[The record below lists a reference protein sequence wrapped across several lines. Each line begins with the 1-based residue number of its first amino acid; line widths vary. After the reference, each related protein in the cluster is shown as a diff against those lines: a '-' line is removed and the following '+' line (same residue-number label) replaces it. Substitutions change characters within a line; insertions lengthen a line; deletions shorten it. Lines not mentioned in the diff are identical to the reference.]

1 MEKKVIS
8 FLGGL
13 NKDDN
18 GLNFPEGDY
27 KSANNIIIETDE
39 DGNGVAIKKMNSTHL
54 KLSNT
59 ATHLLSSEYVQSC
72 VDLDNSIYVLL
83 KGMNTSGDSVAT
95 IVKLRPQKTRAGITN
110 FTSTNIITSYDY
122 QGCRIKPDMCIVGD
136 RLIWNFMGDGIP
148 MMIQT
153 SLRDESPTLQELTLI
168 KAPPIYQLKTTEIS
182 GDSVSVFT
190 DNQYQ
195 FAARYV
201 YNDSEVSVLGPI
213 SPLSSGVEFVKEIQV
228 DLNESEVHPLRAKSV
243 EYYVRDG
250 NNGVWFLIDNLR
262 LNSPTVIT
270 FSGIKSV
277 ALPTLVSSKQ
287 FDSVPFATKNV
298 ESVNNLIFLG
308 NNLETLPLGGGETT
322 IDTADISMDT
332 FSASI
337 TSVAISD
344 RGFYTSAPTISISGG
359 EGSGGSL
366 TAVVSVGGSGY
377 TSAPTV
383 TIASS
388 AYSQFSSSAT
398 ATATATVSGGVVTS
412 INITNAGL
420 YPSPVPTLTISG
432 GGGSGAFAKCVTT
445 KNGNTYRVSSI
456 VIAGPVNSITINNAG
471 SGYTSPPTISF
482 TQDALGGRASASA
495 TIADADYVGGNY
507 AYYKSITPLSTGY
520 KSDGYDK
527 GFDTDI
533 EDETKPFA
541 NGSTYEVGYVLFDEY
556 MRTRGVEGIKKFTTT
571 EFGFN
576 KKSISIY
583 KQSNFPSWAKYFQ
596 LAITKNLTKDFIYE
610 GYADTCYFIAEPS
623 IDNSLSPITAIRAEG
638 FKTDQDGNQ
647 SFDYTSDTNSVRV
660 YNDDRG
666 LGNTD
671 KTRVTALRGGGGSV
685 TAMGNEST
693 STGNNRRRRSGGR
706 RAGGGVIG
714 GQDRSSTYT
723 KGVTVTVNTQRADEI
738 TKSAVMN
745 PVPFLPKTGLK
756 ASDIRDKIKYFA
768 VDIAGMFATDRFYTF
783 QEGDQIIGNF
793 INTGDNNIS
802 TSFQTLKIL
811 SQDGS
816 LIYCDPSPII
826 NATEL
831 NEVERNLYF
840 EIYSPADSNQ
850 TSVFYGNRDVYPIG
864 DLDGNPSDSK
874 TFNLEGDC
882 YYSSIT
888 LPSGGGEKMLEEAN
902 TYKSTF
908 VPVSFL
914 DLYGNPTATDNSV
927 VLTISS
933 ATEIN
938 NVAKSILASRYTTN
952 DFGAKKDV
960 APELWELDLGNTGD
974 IIINAEGLYT
984 FDYSADFSLYHNN
997 GGTPVFLS
1005 DNIQV
1010 GLLVNGETV
1019 RYADFQQF
1027 TTATTGPTTFSSL
1040 CSVYLYA
1047 GDKVSI
1053 SHQKSDEHL
1062 SSYSTYYI
1070 DGINY
1075 SITIS
1080 KDAIATTPF
1089 AKKYRRGE
1097 TTVVIDDVTYTP
1109 PDKPFIIKAL
1119 SRSGK
1124 IQTQWNKDYGK
1135 PYIKYE
1141 APAKS
1146 EFIKNRVRYS
1156 GSYIDGGAS
1165 SSLSSFL
1172 FDDYTDLPA
1181 EVASINALVRTSD
1194 QQSQGTVVL
1203 AMGDRNTFSLYINRG
1218 MLSTA
1223 NGENL
1228 TTQSNQ
1234 IISQIYPLK
1243 GGFGCKDKMSI
1254 IRKEGK
1260 VFYYDRIEKVY
1271 VRYAREGLEP
1281 IADKMQNYFKH
1292 KSSVKAA
1299 YYDPF
1304 YDMIFV
1310 NFNNLKTAAYSDK
1323 LKRWISEYDMA
1334 FTGSFYLDNNAYLF
1348 SKNDSSRTELYE
1360 TRTGTNYGNFLG
1372 AETVAKIKLTSNSI
1386 LPVNVGHI
1394 QIKTKNWLD
1403 FTSI

>member
-27 KSANNIIIETDE
+27 KSANNIIIESDE
-39 DGNGVAIKKMNSTHL
+39 EGNGVAIKKMNST
-54 KLSNT
+54 KQLSSNI
-59 ATHLLSSEYVQSC
+59 ATHFQSSEYVQSC

-83 KGMNTSGDSVAT
+83 KGKTETDITLGVSTMSERAT
-95 IVKLRPQKTRAGITN
+95 IVKLTQTN
-110 FTSTNIITSYDY
+110 NQYVSGAFTVKVILRYYDY
-122 QGCRIKPDMCIVGD
+122 QGCIIEPDMCIVGD

-153 SLRDESPTLQELTLI
+153 SLYNETPTPQELTLI
-168 KAPPIYQLKTTEIS
+168 KAPPIYQLKVTEIS
-182 GDSVSVFT
+182 GDSLNIFT

-213 SPLSSGVEFVKEIQV
+213 SPLSSGVEFVEKIQL
-228 DLNESEVHPLRAKSV
+228 DLNESEVHPIKAKSV

-250 NNGVWFLIDNLR
+250 NNGVWFLIDNAK

-270 FSGIKSV
+270 FSGIKSL

-308 NNLETLPLGGGETT
+308 NNLETLPLGGGETSINT
-322 IDTADISMDT
+322 VDVDMAT
-332 FSASI
+332 FDASI
-337 TSVAISD
+337 TSVAIID
-344 RGFYTSAPTISISGG
+344 GGFYTSAPSVSINGG
-359 EGSGGSL
+359 GGNGASL
-366 TAVVSVGGSGY
+366 LAVVSVGGSGY

-383 TIASS
+383 TISDGYFASIAS
-388 AYSQFSSSAT
+388 ANT
-398 ATATATVSGGVVTS
+398 ATATAVVSNGVVSS
-412 INITNAGL
+412 ITVTNAGL
-420 YPSPVPTLTISG
+420 YVGNPPLPSITISG
-432 GGGSGAFAKCVTT
+432 GGGSGASARCIMSQIGSSNKYT
-445 KNGNTYRVSSI
+445 VSSI
-456 VIAGPVNSITINNAG
+456 VIGSPVNSVTISNAG
-471 SGYTSPPTISF
+471 SGYTSPPAITF
-482 TQDALGGRASASA
+482 TQGYASGDVASASA
-495 TIADADYVGGNY
+495 TIADSDYSGVNY
-507 AYYKSITPLSTGY
+507 AYYKAISKFHTF
-520 KSDGYDK
+520 SDTN
-527 GFDTDI
+527 GFNTDI

-556 MRTRGVEGIKKFTTT
+556 MRTRGVEGIQKFTTS

-576 KKSISIY
+576 KKTISVERI
-583 KQSNFPSWAKYFQ
+583 QNPPLWAKYFQ

-623 IDNSLSPITAIRAEG
+623 TDNRLSPISAISARPYNI
-638 FKTDQDGNQ
+638 DQDGNK
-647 SFDYTSDTNSVRV
+647 STDFTSEIISVEGSS
-660 YNDDRG
+660 DDRG
-666 LGNTD
+666 QGNTD
-671 KTRVTALRGGGGSV
+671 RSTVYGPSNKGGSFEV
-685 TAMGNEST
+685 IDTGST
-693 STGNNRRRRSGGR
+693 STGNNRRSGGR
-706 RAGGGVIG
+706 R
-714 GQDRSSTYT
+714 QNRTNTYT
-723 KGVTVTVNTQRADEI
+723 KGVAVTVNTERADEI
-738 TKSAVMN
+738 NKSAVMN
-745 PVPFLPKTGLK
+745 PVPFLPKTGLN

-768 VDIAGMFATDRFYTF
+768 IDIAGMFAADRFYTF
-783 QEGDQIIGNF
+783 QEGDEIIGNF
-793 INTGDNNIS
+793 AYTNPNNIS
-802 TSFQTLKIL
+802 TSFKTLKIL

-816 LIYCDPSPII
+816 LIYCDPSPLM
-826 NATEL
+826 NATFLYEA
-831 NEVERNLYF
+831 ERNLYF
-840 EIYSPADSNQ
+840 EIYSPANTNQ
-850 TSVFYGNRDVYPIG
+850 SSIFYGNRDVYPIA
-864 DLDGNPSDSK
+864 DLIGNGSK

-882 YYSSIT
+882 YYSSII
-888 LPSGGGEKMLEEAN
+888 LPSYTSSKMQEEAN
-902 TYKSTF
+902 QYKSLSQDSSVT
-908 VPVSFL
+908 VTINGVS
-914 DLYGNPTATDNSV
+914 A
-927 VLTISS
+927 
-933 ATEIN
+933 IN
-938 NVAKSILASRYTTN
+938 GVGKSILTSRKN
-952 DFGAKKDV
+952 PNIDV
-960 APELWELDLGNTGD
+960 APEFWELDYGNTGD
-974 IIINAEGLYT
+974 IIINADGLYT
-984 FDYSADFSLYHNN
+984 FEYSADFSLYYTINDS
-997 GGTPVFLS
+997 PVNLA

-1010 GLLVNGETV
+1010 GLLINGETV
-1019 RYADFQQF
+1019 RYADFQNF
-1027 TTATTGPTTFSSL
+1027 STSTTGSAAFSSL

-1047 GDKVSI
+1047 GDKISI
-1053 SHQKSDEHL
+1053 SHQKSDEYINVN
-1062 SSYSTYYI
+1062 SNSTYYI
-1070 DGINY
+1070 DGSNY
-1075 SITIS
+1075 IITIS

-1089 AKKYRRGE
+1089 AKKYRKAE
-1097 TTVVIDDVTYTP
+1097 ITYTP
-1109 PDKPFIIKAL
+1109 LNKPFIIKAL

-1146 EFIKNRVRYS
+1146 QFIKNRVRYS
-1156 GSYIDGGAS
+1156 GRYIDGGS
-1165 SSLSSFL
+1165 NSSLSSFL

-1194 QQSQGTVVL
+1194 QQSNGTVVL
-1203 AMGDRNTFSLYINRG
+1203 AMGDRNTFSLYIDRG
-1218 MLSTA
+1218 MVSTA
-1223 NGENL
+1223 NGETL
-1228 TTQSNQ
+1228 TTQSNE

-1254 IRKEGK
+1254 VRKEGK
-1260 VFYYDRIEKVY
+1260 VFYYDRTEKVY

-1281 IADKMQNYFKH
+1281 ISDKMQNYFKN

-1310 NFNNLKTAAYSDK
+1310 NFNNLFTAAYSDK
-1323 LKRWISEYDMA
+1323 LRRWISEYDMT

-1348 SKNDSSRTELYE
+1348 SKNDNNITELYE

>member
-39 DGNGVAIKKMNSTHL
+39 DGNGVAIKKMNST
-54 KLSNT
+54 KNILSNV
-59 ATHLLSSEYVQSC
+59 ASHFIKAEYVQSC
-72 VDLDNSIYVLL
+72 VDLDNSVYVLL
-83 KGMNTSGDSVAT
+83 KGRYLTSIALSSILELAT
-95 IVKLRPQKTRAGITN
+95 IVKITKTNTGTFTVDIILRH
-110 FTSTNIITSYDY
+110 YDY
-122 QGCRIKPDMCIVGD
+122 QGCTIEPDMCIVGD
-136 RLIWNFMGDGIP
+136 RLVWNFMGDGIP

-153 SLRDESPTLQELTLI
+153 SLRNQTPTPQELTLI

-182 GDSVSVFT
+182 GDSVSIFT

-201 YNDSEVSVLGPI
+201 YDDGEVSVLGAI
-213 SPLSSGVEFVKEIQV
+213 SPLTSGVDLVKEIKI
-228 DLNESEVHPLRAKSV
+228 DLNESEVHPSKAKSV

-250 NNGVWFLIDNLR
+250 NNGVWFLIDNAK

-270 FSGIKSV
+270 FSGVKSL

-298 ESVNNLIFLG
+298 ESVNNLLFLA
-308 NNLETLPLGGGETT
+308 NNQETLPLGGGETT
-322 IDTADISMDT
+322 IDTADIDMAT
-332 FSASI
+332 FNATI
-337 TSVAISD
+337 TSVAIND
-344 RGFYTSAPTISISGG
+344 GDFYTSAPSVSLSGG
-359 EGSGGSL
+359 GGSGGSL

-388 AYSQFSSSAT
+388 PYSQFNSNAR

-412 INITNAGL
+412 INVTNAGL
-420 YPSPVPTLTISG
+420 YTSNAPTLTISG
-432 GGGSGAFAKCVTT
+432 GGGSGAFARCVLTQSGPAY
-445 KNGNTYRVSSI
+445 NVSSI
-456 VIAGPVNSITINNAG
+456 VIGSPVNSITINNAG
-471 SGYTSPPTISF
+471 SGYTSPPTIYFQQS
-482 TQDALGGRASASA
+482 ALGGRASASA
-495 TIADADYVGGNY
+495 TITDADYSGVNY
-507 AYYKSITPLSTGY
+507 AYYKPITEWYTSYQLG
-520 KSDGYDK
+520 GYDR

-556 MRTRGVEGIKKFTTT
+556 MRTRGVEGIQKFTTS

-576 KKSISIY
+576 KKTISLD
-583 KQSNFPSWAKYFQ
+583 KRSDFPTWAKYFQ
-596 LAITKNLTKDFIYE
+596 LAVTKNLTKDFIYE
-610 GYADTCYFIAEPS
+610 GYADTCYFIAEPATDTEIS
-623 IDNSLSPITAIRAEG
+623 PITSIDIPSRRANTRRRRNSRRNDQDTDLVTVSVSGIDNSETESS
-638 FKTDQDGNQ
+638 Q
-647 SFDYTSDTNSVRV
+647 SRRQTKDLKPYAVTLNEERP
-660 YNDDRG
+660 DDIKRP
-666 LGNTD
+666 
-671 KTRVTALRGGGGSV
+671 A
-685 TAMGNEST
+685 
-693 STGNNRRRRSGGR
+693 
-706 RAGGGVIG
+706 
-714 GQDRSSTYT
+714 
-723 KGVTVTVNTQRADEI
+723 VN
-738 TKSAVMN
+738 N
-745 PVPFLPKTGLK
+745 PVPFLPKLGLK

-768 VDIAGMFATDRFYTF
+768 VDISGMFAAERYYTF
-783 QEGDQIIGNF
+783 QPGDEIVGNF
-793 INTGDNNIS
+793 IKTSDTDIS
-802 TSFQTLKIL
+802 TSFQTLKIIA
-811 SQDGS
+811 QDGS
-816 LIYCDPSPII
+816 TIYCDPSPVI
-826 NATEL
+826 NATAL
-831 NEVERNLYF
+831 YEVERNLYF
-840 EIYSPADSNQ
+840 EIYSPAEVNQ
-850 TSVFYGNRDVYPIG
+850 SSIFYGNRDVYPIG
-864 DLDGNPSDSK
+864 DLIGSSGSK

-888 LPSGGGEKMLEEAN
+888 LPSYGHSKMEEEAN
-902 TYKSTF
+902 QYKSLSQDNIVT
-908 VPVSFL
+908 VTIANASAIKNVGTSSFTSRH
-914 DLYGNPTATDNSV
+914 NP
-927 VLTISS
+927 
-933 ATEIN
+933 
-938 NVAKSILASRYTTN
+938 KS
-952 DFGAKKDV
+952 DV
-960 APELWELDLGNTGD
+960 APELWELDYGNTGD
-974 IIINAEGLYT
+974 IIINADGLYT
-984 FDYSADFSLYHNN
+984 FEYSADFALYYINS
-997 GGTPVFLS
+997 GSPVFFA

-1019 RYADFQQF
+1019 RYADFQDF
-1027 TTATTGPTTFSSL
+1027 TTSSSETTTFSSL
-1040 CSVYLYA
+1040 SSVYLYA
-1047 GDKVSI
+1047 GDRVSI

-1062 SSYSTYYI
+1062 NVNSNATYYI
-1070 DGINY
+1070 DGSNY
-1075 SITIS
+1075 DITIS
-1080 KDAIATTPF
+1080 KDAISTSPF
-1089 AKKYRRGE
+1089 TKKHRKADTEFIAGG
-1097 TTVVIDDVTYTP
+1097 TTYTP
-1109 PDKPFIIKAL
+1109 PDKSFIIKAL
-1119 SRSGK
+1119 SRSGD

-1156 GSYIDGGAS
+1156 GRYIDGGSS

-1172 FDDYTDLPA
+1172 FDDFTDLPA

-1194 QQSQGTVVL
+1194 QQSNGTVVL
-1203 AMGDRNTFSLYINRG
+1203 AMGDRNTFSLYIDRA
-1218 MLSTA
+1218 MVSTA
-1223 NGENL
+1223 DGQDL

-1254 IRKEGK
+1254 VRKEGK

-1281 IADKMQNYFKH
+1281 IADKMQNYFKD

-1310 NFNNLKTAAYSDK
+1310 NFNNLFTAAYSDK

-1348 SKNDSSRTELYE
+1348 SKNDSSITELYE

>member
-27 KSANNIIIETDE
+27 KSANNIIIESDE
-39 DGNGVAIKKMNSTHL
+39 EGNGVAIKKMNST
-54 KLSNT
+54 KNILSNV
-59 ATHLLSSEYVQSC
+59 ASHFIKAEYVQSC
-72 VDLDNSIYVLL
+72 VDLDNSVYVLL
-83 KGMNTSGDSVAT
+83 KGRCLTSFTLSSILELAT
-95 IVKLRPQKTRAGITN
+95 IVKLTKTNTGT
-110 FTSTNIITSYDY
+110 FTVDIILRHYDY
-122 QGCRIKPDMCIVGD
+122 QGCTIEPDMCIVGD
-136 RLIWNFMGDGIP
+136 RLVWNFMGDGIP

-153 SLRDESPTLQELTLI
+153 SLRNQTPTPQELTLI

-182 GDSVSVFT
+182 GDSVSIFT

-201 YNDSEVSVLGPI
+201 YDDGEVSVLGAI
-213 SPLSSGVEFVKEIQV
+213 SPLTSGVDLVKEIKI
-228 DLNESEVHPLRAKSV
+228 DLNESEVHPSKAKSV

-250 NNGVWFLIDNLR
+250 NNGVWFLIDNAK

-287 FDSVPFATKNV
+287 FDSVPFAAKNV
-298 ESVNNLIFLG
+298 ESVNNLLFLA
-308 NNLETLPLGGGETT
+308 NNQETLPLGGGETT
-322 IDTADISMDT
+322 IDTADIDMAT
-332 FSASI
+332 FNATI
-337 TSVAISD
+337 TSVAIND
-344 RGFYTSAPTISISGG
+344 GDFYTSAPSVSLSGG
-359 EGSGGSL
+359 GGSGGSL

-388 AYSQFSSSAT
+388 PYSVFNSNAN

-420 YPSPVPTLTISG
+420 YLETVPTITLSG
-432 GGGSGAFAKCVTT
+432 GGGSGAFAKCVMT
-445 KNGNTYRVSSI
+445 KSGNTYSVSSI
-456 VIAGPVNSITINNAG
+456 VIAGPINSITINNAG

-507 AYYKSITPLSTGY
+507 AYYKSITPISTGY

-556 MRTRGVEGIKKFTTT
+556 MRTRGVEGIKKFNTT

-623 IDNSLSPITAIRAEG
+623 QGTELSPITAI
-638 FKTDQDGNQ
+638 KTSLYREDEDGTKM
-647 SFDYTSDTNSVRV
+647 SYTVSNTTSSADE
-660 YNDDRG
+660 RG
-666 LGNTD
+666 QGNTD
-671 KTRVTALRGGGGSV
+671 RNKVIGTRTGGGSFEV
-685 TAMGNEST
+685 VDEGKK
-693 STGNNRRRRSGGR
+693 RRRSGGR
-706 RAGGGVIG
+706 IVRGGA
-714 GQDRSSTYT
+714 GQDRTGTST
-723 KGVTVTVNTQRADEI
+723 KGVAITVNTNRAAEI
-738 TKSAVMN
+738 NKSAVFN
-745 PVPFLPKTGLK
+745 PVPFLPKSALK

-768 VDIAGMFATDRFYTF
+768 VDIAGMFTAERYYTF
-783 QEGDQIIGNF
+783 QSGDEIIGNF
-793 INTGDNNIS
+793 INTGNTNIS
-802 TSFQTLKIL
+802 TSYQTLKIL
-811 SQDGS
+811 AQDGS

-826 NATEL
+826 NASEL
-831 NEVERNLYF
+831 YSVERNLYF
-840 EIYSPADSNQ
+840 EIYSPSESNQ
-850 TSVFYGNRDVYPIG
+850 TSIFYGNRDVYPIG
-864 DLDGNPSDSK
+864 DLIGSSGSK

-882 YYSSIT
+882 FYSSIT
-888 LPSGGGEKMLEEAN
+888 LPSFGHSKMKEEAN
-902 TYKSTF
+902 TYRSI
-908 VPVSFL
+908 VQ
-914 DLYGNPTATDNSV
+914 DDNIT
-927 VLTISS
+927 LTIANEDAIQNVASS
-933 ATEIN
+933 AFTQRWIPSE
-938 NVAKSILASRYTTN
+938 
-952 DFGAKKDV
+952 DV
-960 APELWELDLGNTGD
+960 ATELWELDFGNTGD
-974 IIINAEGLYT
+974 IIINEEGLYT
-984 FDYSADFSLYHNN
+984 FEYSADFALYYINS
-997 GGTPVFLS
+997 GAPVFFA

-1010 GLLVNGETV
+1010 GLLINGETV
-1019 RYADFQQF
+1019 RYADFQNF
-1027 TTATTGPTTFSSL
+1027 TTSTTGATSFSSL

-1053 SHQKSDEHL
+1053 SHQKSDEYI
-1062 SSYSTYYI
+1062 SSYGTYYI
-1070 DGINY
+1070 DGSNY
-1075 SITIS
+1075 DITIS
-1080 KDAIATTPF
+1080 KDAISTTPF
-1089 AKKYRRGE
+1089 AKKYRKAE
-1097 TTVVIDDVTYTP
+1097 TQYISGGTTYTP
-1109 PDKPFIIKAL
+1109 PDKAFIIKAL

-1124 IQTQWNKDYGK
+1124 IQTEWNKDYGK
-1135 PYIKYE
+1135 PYVKFE
-1141 APAKS
+1141 EPLKS
-1146 EFIKNRVRYS
+1146 LFVKNRVRYS
-1156 GSYIDGGAS
+1156 GRYIDGGLS

-1181 EVASINALVRTSD
+1181 EIASINALMRTSD
-1194 QQSQGTVVL
+1194 QQSQGTIVL
-1203 AMGDRNTFSLYINRG
+1203 AMGDRNTYSLYIDRS
-1218 MLSTA
+1218 MVSTA
-1223 NGENL
+1223 NGETL

-1234 IISQIYPLK
+1234 IINNVYPLK
-1243 GGFGCKDKMSI
+1243 GGYGCKDKMSI
-1254 IRKEGK
+1254 VRKEGK
-1260 VFYYDRIEKVY
+1260 VFYYDRTEKEY

-1281 IADKMQNYFKH
+1281 ISKKMRNYFKD
-1292 KSSVKAA
+1292 KTSVKAA

-1310 NFNNLKTAAYSDK
+1310 NFNNLTTAAYSDK

-1348 SKNDSSRTELYE
+1348 SKNDSSITELYE

>member
-27 KSANNIIIETDE
+27 KSANNIIIESDE
-39 DGNGVAIKKMNSTHL
+39 ESNGVAIKKMNST
-54 KLSNT
+54 KQ
-59 ATHLLSSEYVQSC
+59 LLSDIASHFVTSEYVQSC
-72 VDLDNSIYVLL
+72 VDLDNSTYVLL
-83 KGMNTSGDSVAT
+83 KGKVSLTIDNIVQNHDRAT
-95 IVKLRPQKTRAGITN
+95 IVKLNKTSSGSVTVEVIVRH
-110 FTSTNIITSYDY
+110 YDY
-122 QGCRIKPDMCIVGD
+122 QGCSIEPDMCIVGD
-136 RLIWNFMGDGIP
+136 RLVWNFMGDGIP

-153 SLRDESPTLQELTLI
+153 SLYNETPTPQELTLI
-168 KAPPIYQLKTTEIS
+168 KAPPVYQLKVTEIS
-182 GDSVSVFT
+182 GDSLNIFT

-201 YNDSEVSVLGPI
+201 YDDSEVSVLGPI
-213 SPLSSGVEFVKEIQV
+213 SPLSSGVEFVKEIQL
-228 DLNESEVHPLRAKSV
+228 DLNESEVHPSKAKSV

-250 NNGVWFLIDNLR
+250 NNGVWFLIDNAK

-270 FSGIKSV
+270 FSGIKSL

-322 IDTADISMDT
+322 IDTADVDMATYNAGIT
-332 FSASI
+332 SASI
-337 TSVAISD
+337 VNG
-344 RGFYTSAPTISISGG
+344 GFYTTVPSIAVNGG
-359 EGSGGSL
+359 GGNGASL
-366 TAVVSVGGSGY
+366 TAVISVGGSGY
-377 TSAPTV
+377 TSVPTV
-383 TIASS
+383 VIEGSQ
-388 AYSQFSSSAT
+388 YSTYA
-398 ATATATVSGGVVTS
+398 ATATATVSNGVVTGVS
-412 INITNAGL
+412 ITSGGL
-420 YPSPVPTLTISG
+420 YGGAPTIRFTGSD
-432 GGGSGAFAKCVTT
+432 GSGAVAKAVMTT
-445 KNGNTYRVSSI
+445 HSSGYQTISSI
-456 VIAGPVNSITINNAG
+456 VLGSPVTSITINSAG
-471 SGYTSPPTISF
+471 SNYLYPPALSFAAGY
-482 TQDALGGRASASA
+482 GGVSAGNTASASA
-495 TIADADYVGGNY
+495 TIADSDYSGVNY
-507 AYYKSITPLSTGY
+507 AYYKPITPYYTGY
-520 KSDGYDK
+520 IEGGGYDK
-527 GFDTDI
+527 GFNTDI

-556 MRTRGVEGIKKFTTT
+556 MRTRGVEGIQKFTTN
-571 EFGFN
+571 EFAFN
-576 KKSISIY
+576 KKTISIE
-583 KQSNFPSWAKYFQ
+583 KRADLPSWAKYFQ

-623 IDNSLSPITAIRAEG
+623 IDNSLSPITAIRSQA

-647 SFDYTSDTNSVRV
+647 SFDYTSSTNSAQGSG
-660 YNDDRG
+660 DDRG
-666 LGNTD
+666 SGNT
-671 KTRVTALRGGGGSV
+671 TRGISIGARGSGGSQNV
-685 TAMGNEST
+685 IDGGST
-693 STGNNRRRRSGGR
+693 STGGSRSGGR
-706 RAGGGVIG
+706 R
-714 GQDRSSTYT
+714 RNRNSTTTRNNTYT
-723 KGVTVTVNTQRADEI
+723 RGVAVTVNTERADEI
-738 TKSAVMN
+738 NKSAVMN

-768 VDIAGMFATDRFYTF
+768 IDIAGMFAADRFYTF
-783 QEGDQIIGNF
+783 QEGDEIIGNF

-811 SQDGS
+811 AQDGS
-816 LIYCDPSPII
+816 LIYCDPSPIMAA
-826 NATEL
+826 NRL

-840 EIYSPADSNQ
+840 EIYSPANTNQ
-850 TSVFYGNRDVYPIG
+850 SSVFYGNRDVYPIG
-864 DLDGNPSDSK
+864 DLIGTGSK

-882 YYSSIT
+882 YYTSIT

-902 TYKSTF
+902 KYKSSSSDAAIT
-908 VPVSFL
+908 VSIA
-914 DLYGNPTATDNSV
+914 N
-927 VLTISS
+927 

-938 NVAKSILASRYTTN
+938 NVGKSILTSRHSQN
-952 DFGAKKDV
+952 DFGGNKDV
-960 APELWELDLGNTGD
+960 APELWELDYGNTGD
-974 IIINAEGLYT
+974 IIINADGLYT
-984 FDYSADFSLYHNN
+984 FEYSADFALYYINS
-997 GGTPVFLS
+997 GAPVFFA

-1010 GLLVNGETV
+1010 GLLINGESV
-1019 RYADFQQF
+1019 RYADFQDF

-1040 CSVYLYA
+1040 CSVYLYS

-1062 SSYSTYYI
+1062 NVNSNATYYI
-1070 DGINY
+1070 DGSNY
-1075 SITIS
+1075 DITIS

-1097 TTVVIDDVTYTP
+1097 TTVVIAGVTYTP
-1109 PDKPFIIKAL
+1109 PDKPFIIKSL

-1124 IQTQWNKDYGK
+1124 IQTEWNKDYGK

-1156 GSYIDGGAS
+1156 GRYIDGGAS

-1194 QQSQGTVVL
+1194 QQSNGTVVL
-1203 AMGDRNTFSLYINRG
+1203 AMGDRNTFSLYIDRG
-1218 MLSTA
+1218 MVSTA
-1223 NGENL
+1223 NGETL

-1254 IRKEGK
+1254 VRKEGK
-1260 VFYYDRIEKVY
+1260 VFYYDRTEKVY

-1281 IADKMQNYFKH
+1281 IADKMQNYFKD

-1310 NFNNLKTAAYSDK
+1310 NFNNLFTAAYSDK

-1348 SKNDSSRTELYE
+1348 SKNDSNTTELYE

>member
-27 KSANNIIIETDE
+27 KSANNIIIESDE
-39 DGNGVAIKKMNSTHL
+39 EGNGVAIKKMNST
-54 KLSNT
+54 KQLSSNI
-59 ATHLLSSEYVQSC
+59 ATHFQSSEYVQSC

-83 KGMNTSGDSVAT
+83 KGKTVTDITLGVSTMSERAT
-95 IVKLRPQKTRAGITN
+95 IVKLTQTN
-110 FTSTNIITSYDY
+110 NQYVSGAFTVKVILRYYDY
-122 QGCRIKPDMCIVGD
+122 QGCIIEPDMCIVGD

-153 SLRDESPTLQELTLI
+153 SLYNETPTPQELTLI
-168 KAPPIYQLKTTEIS
+168 KAPPIYQLKVTEIS
-182 GDSVSVFT
+182 GDSVNIFT

-213 SPLSSGVEFVKEIQV
+213 SPLSSGVEFVEKIQL
-228 DLNESEVHPLRAKSV
+228 DLNESEVHPIKAKSV

-250 NNGVWFLIDNLR
+250 NNGVWFLIDNAK

-270 FSGIKSV
+270 FTGIKSL

-308 NNLETLPLGGGETT
+308 NNSETLPLGGGQTT
-322 IDTADISMDT
+322 IDTADIDMAT
-332 FSASI
+332 FDASI

-344 RGFYTSAPTISISGG
+344 GGFYTSAPSVSINGG
-359 EGSGGSL
+359 GGTGASL
-366 TAVVSVGGSGY
+366 TAVVAVGGTGY

-383 TIASS
+383 VFEGGGVINNNHAS
-388 AYSQFSSSAT
+388 AN
-398 ATATATVSGGVVTS
+398 ATVTGGV
-412 INITNAGL
+412 ITA
-420 YPSPVPTLTISG
+420 LTQTG
-432 GGGSGAFAKCVTT
+432 GGTYYGTPTIRLTGSDGSGAQARAIMTT
-445 KNGNTYRVSSI
+445 SAGGYRYVSSI
-456 VIAGPVNSITINNAG
+456 VIGSPVNSVTISNAG
-471 SGYTSPPTISF
+471 SGYTSPPAITF
-482 TQDALGGRASASA
+482 TQGYASGDVASASA
-495 TIADADYVGGNY
+495 TIADADYVGDNY
-507 AYYKSITPLSTGY
+507 AYYKPITPYYTGY
-520 KSDGYDK
+520 VVGGYNT
-527 GFDTDI
+527 GFNTDL
-533 EDETKPFA
+533 EEETKPFA

-556 MRTRGVEGIKKFTTT
+556 MRTRGVEGVQKFTTT
-571 EFGFN
+571 EFAFN
-576 KKSISIY
+576 KKTVSIE
-583 KQSNFPSWAKYFQ
+583 KRADLPSWAKYFQ

-623 IDNSLSPITAIRAEG
+623 IDNSLSPITAIRSQA

-647 SFDYTSDTNSVRV
+647 SFDYTSSTNSAQGSG
-660 YNDDRG
+660 DDRG
-666 LGNTD
+666 SGNT
-671 KTRVTALRGGGGSV
+671 TRNTSIGGRPSGGSFEV
-685 TAMGNEST
+685 IDGGST
-693 STGNNRRRRSGGR
+693 STGNNRRSGGR
-706 RAGGGVIG
+706 R
-714 GQDRSSTYT
+714 RNRTNTYT
-723 KGVTVTVNTQRADEI
+723 KGVAVTVNTERADEI
-738 TKSAVMN
+738 NKSAVMN

-768 VDIAGMFATDRFYTF
+768 IDIAGMFASDRFYTF
-783 QEGDQIIGNF
+783 QEGDEIIGNF

-811 SQDGS
+811 AQDGS

-840 EIYSPADSNQ
+840 EIYSPANSNQ
-850 TSVFYGNRDVYPIG
+850 SSVFYGNRDVYPIG
-864 DLDGNPSDSK
+864 DLIGTGSK

-882 YYSSIT
+882 YYTSIT

-902 TYKSTF
+902 KYKSSSSDAAIT
-908 VPVSFL
+908 VSIA
-914 DLYGNPTATDNSV
+914 NAS
-927 VLTISS
+927 
-933 ATEIN
+933 EIN
-938 NVAKSILASRYTTN
+938 NVGKSILTSRHSQN
-952 DFGAKKDV
+952 DFGSNKDV
-960 APELWELDLGNTGD
+960 APELWELDYGNTGD
-974 IIINAEGLYT
+974 IIINADGLYT
-984 FDYSADFSLYHNN
+984 FEYSADFALYYINS
-997 GGTPVFLS
+997 GAPVFFS

-1010 GLLVNGETV
+1010 GLLINGESV
-1019 RYADFQQF
+1019 RYADFQDF
-1027 TTATTGPTTFSSL
+1027 TTATTGATSFSSL
-1040 CSVYLYA
+1040 SSVYLYA

-1062 SSYSTYYI
+1062 NVNSNATYYI
-1070 DGINY
+1070 DGSNY
-1075 SITIS
+1075 DITIS

-1097 TTVVIDDVTYTP
+1097 TTVVIADVTYTP
-1109 PDKPFIIKAL
+1109 PDKPFIIKSL

-1124 IQTQWNKDYGK
+1124 IQTEWNKDYGK

-1146 EFIKNRVRYS
+1146 TFIKNRVRYS
-1156 GSYIDGGAS
+1156 GRYIDGGAS

-1194 QQSQGTVVL
+1194 QQSNGTVVL
-1203 AMGDRNTFSLYINRG
+1203 AMGDRNTFSLYIDRG
-1218 MLSTA
+1218 MVSTA
-1223 NGENL
+1223 NGETL

-1254 IRKEGK
+1254 VRKEGK
-1260 VFYYDRIEKVY
+1260 VFYYDRTEKVY

-1281 IADKMQNYFKH
+1281 IADKMLNYFKD
-1292 KSSVKAA
+1292 KSSVKAS

-1310 NFNNLKTAAYSDK
+1310 NFNNLFTAAYSDK
-1323 LKRWISEYDMA
+1323 LKRWISEYDMT

-1348 SKNDSSRTELYE
+1348 SKNDNNITELYE

-1403 FTSI
+1403 FNSI

>member
-27 KSANNIIIETDE
+27 KSANNIIIESDE
-39 DGNGVAIKKMNSTHL
+39 EGNGVAIKKMNST
-54 KLSNT
+54 KQLSSNI
-59 ATHLLSSEYVQSC
+59 ATHLQSSEYVQSC

-83 KGMNTSGDSVAT
+83 KGRYYPGGSLSSSFDAASIVKIT
-95 IVKLRPQKTRAGITN
+95 IVNGIAVIAIVIN
-110 FTSTNIITSYDY
+110 NYDY
-122 QGCRIKPDMCIVGD
+122 QGCTIEPDMCIVGD
-136 RLIWNFMGDGIP
+136 RLVWNFMGDGIP

-153 SLRDESPTLQELTLI
+153 SLYNETPTPQELTLI
-168 KAPPIYQLKTTEIS
+168 KAPPIYQLKVTEIS
-182 GDSVSVFT
+182 GDSLNIFT

-213 SPLSSGVEFVKEIQV
+213 SPLSSGVEFVEKIQL
-228 DLNESEVHPLRAKSV
+228 DLNESEVHPIKAKSV

-250 NNGVWFLIDNLR
+250 NNGVWFLIDNAK

-270 FSGIKSV
+270 FSGIKSL

-308 NNLETLPLGGGETT
+308 NNLETLPLGGGETSINT
-322 IDTADISMDT
+322 VDVDMAT
-332 FSASI
+332 FNASI
-337 TSVAISD
+337 TSVAIID
-344 RGFYTSAPTISISGG
+344 GGFYTSAPSVSINGG
-359 EGSGGSL
+359 GGTGASL
-366 TAVVSVGGSGY
+366 LAVVSVGGSGY

-383 TIASS
+383 TISDGYFASIAS
-388 AYSQFSSSAT
+388 ANT
-398 ATATATVSGGVVTS
+398 ATATAVVSNGVVSS
-412 INITNAGL
+412 ITVTNAGL
-420 YPSPVPTLTISG
+420 YVGNPPLPSITISG
-432 GGGSGAFAKCVTT
+432 GGGSGASARCIMSQI
-445 KNGNTYRVSSI
+445 GSSNTYTVSSI
-456 VIAGPVNSITINNAG
+456 VIGSPVNSVTISNAG
-471 SGYTSPPTISF
+471 SGYTSPPAITF
-482 TQDALGGRASASA
+482 TTGSAIDNA
-495 TIADADYVGGNY
+495 VATVTIADTDYVGENY
-507 AYYKSITPLSTGY
+507 AYYKPITPSYTLYKLGGYNTG
-520 KSDGYDK
+520 
-527 GFDTDI
+527 FNTDL
-533 EDETKPFA
+533 EEETKPFA

-556 MRTRGVEGIKKFTTT
+556 MRTRGVEGIQKFTTS

-576 KKSISIY
+576 KKTASIQRIANPPY
-583 KQSNFPSWAKYFQ
+583 WAKYFQ
-596 LAITKNLTKDFIYE
+596 LAITKNLSKDFIYE

-623 IDNSLSPITAIRAEG
+623 IDNSLSPISTLSYETDFKDRGPYTGRTSTAGDGRRRNRRKGSGSPNLDAE
-638 FKTDQDGNQ
+638 FIED
-647 SFDYTSDTNSVRV
+647 TSDRDEV
-660 YNDDRG
+660 
-666 LGNTD
+666 TD
-671 KTRVTALRGGGGSV
+671 LRGG
-685 TAMGNEST
+685 
-693 STGNNRRRRSGGR
+693 SGGISLDR
-706 RAGGGVIG
+706 PVDKTEVLPVIISYNVE
-714 GQDRSSTYT
+714 RSAQ
-723 KGVTVTVNTQRADEI
+723 VN
-738 TKSAVMN
+738 KSAVMN

-768 VDIAGMFATDRFYTF
+768 IDIAGMFAADRFYTF
-783 QEGDQIIGNF
+783 QEGDEIIGNF

-811 SQDGS
+811 AQDGS
-816 LIYCDPSPII
+816 LIYCDPSPIMGA
-826 NATEL
+826 NRL

-840 EIYSPADSNQ
+840 EIYSPANSNQ
-850 TSVFYGNRDVYPIG
+850 SSVFYGNRDVYPIA
-864 DLDGNPSDSK
+864 DLTGTGSK

-882 YYSSIT
+882 YYTSIT

-902 TYKSTF
+902 KYKSSSSDD
-908 VPVSFL
+908 PV
-914 DLYGNPTATDNSV
+914 
-927 VLTISS
+927 TISVIS
-933 ATEIN
+933 STGIN
-938 NVAKSILASRYTTN
+938 NVGKSILTSRHSQN
-952 DFGAKKDV
+952 DFGSDKDV
-960 APELWELDLGNTGD
+960 APELWELDYGNTGD
-974 IIINAEGLYT
+974 IIINSEGLYT
-984 FDYSADFSLYHNN
+984 FEYSAKFGLYYINTAN
-997 GGTPVFLS
+997 QQPVFFS

-1010 GLLVNGETV
+1010 GLLINGETV
-1019 RYADFQQF
+1019 RYADFQDF
-1027 TTATTGPTTFSSL
+1027 TTATTEPTTFSSL
-1040 CSVYLYA
+1040 CSVYLYT
-1047 GDKVSI
+1047 GDRITI
-1053 SHQKSDEHL
+1053 SHQKSDEYVNVN
-1062 SSYSTYYI
+1062 SNATYYI
-1070 DGINY
+1070 DGSDY

-1097 TTVVIDDVTYTP
+1097 TTVEISGVAYTP
-1109 PDKPFIIKAL
+1109 PDKPFIIKSL

-1124 IQTQWNKDYGK
+1124 IQTEWNKDYGK

-1146 EFIKNRVRYS
+1146 QFIKNRVRYS
-1156 GSYIDGGAS
+1156 GRYIDGGAS

-1194 QQSQGTVVL
+1194 QQSNGTVVL
-1203 AMGDRNTFSLYINRG
+1203 AMGDRNTFSLYIDRG
-1218 MLSTA
+1218 MVSTA
-1223 NGENL
+1223 NGETL

-1254 IRKEGK
+1254 VRKEGK
-1260 VFYYDRIEKVY
+1260 VFYYDRTEKVY

-1281 IADKMQNYFKH
+1281 ISDKMQNYFKN

-1310 NFNNLKTAAYSDK
+1310 NFNNLFTAAYSDK
-1323 LKRWISEYDMA
+1323 LRRWISEYDMT

-1348 SKNDSSRTELYE
+1348 SKNDNNITELYE

-1394 QIKTKNWLD
+1394 QIKTKNWQD

>member
-27 KSANNIIIETDE
+27 KSANNIIIESDE
-39 DGNGVAIKKMNSTHL
+39 ESNGVAIKKMNST
-54 KLSNT
+54 KQ
-59 ATHLLSSEYVQSC
+59 LLSDIASHFVTSEYVQSC
-72 VDLDNSIYVLL
+72 VDLDNSTYVLL
-83 KGMNTSGDSVAT
+83 KGKVSLTIDNIVQNHDRAT
-95 IVKLRPQKTRAGITN
+95 IVKLNKTSSGSVTVEVIVRH
-110 FTSTNIITSYDY
+110 YDY
-122 QGCRIKPDMCIVGD
+122 QGCSIEPDMCIVGD
-136 RLIWNFMGDGIP
+136 RLVWNFMGDGIP

-153 SLRDESPTLQELTLI
+153 SLYNETPTPQELTLI
-168 KAPPIYQLKTTEIS
+168 KAPPVYQLKVTEIS
-182 GDSVSVFT
+182 GDSLNIFT

-201 YNDSEVSVLGPI
+201 YDDSEVSVLGPI
-213 SPLSSGVEFVKEIQV
+213 SPLSSGVEFVKEIQL
-228 DLNESEVHPLRAKSV
+228 DLNESEVYPSKAKSV

-250 NNGVWFLIDNLR
+250 NNGVWFLMDNAK

-270 FSGIKSV
+270 FTGIKSL

-308 NNLETLPLGGGETT
+308 NNLETLPLGGGQTT
-322 IDTADISMDT
+322 IDTSDIDMAT
-332 FSASI
+332 FDASI

-344 RGFYTSAPTISISGG
+344 GGFYTSAPSVSINGG
-359 EGSGGSL
+359 GGTGASL
-366 TAVVSVGGSGY
+366 TAVVAVGGSGY

-383 TIASS
+383 TISDGYLASIVS
-388 AYSQFSSSAT
+388 ANT
-398 ATATATVSGGVVTS
+398 ATATAVVSNGVVSS
-412 INITNAGL
+412 ITVTNAGL
-420 YPSPVPTLTISG
+420 YVGNPPLPSITISG
-432 GGGSGAFAKCVTT
+432 GGGSGASARCIMSQIGSSNIYT
-445 KNGNTYRVSSI
+445 VSSI
-456 VIAGPVNSITINNAG
+456 VIGSPVNSVTISNAG
-471 SGYTSPPTISF
+471 SGYTSPPAITF
-482 TQDALGGRASASA
+482 TQGYASGDVASASA
-495 TIADADYVGGNY
+495 TIADADYVGDNY
-507 AYYKSITPLSTGY
+507 AYYKPITPYYTGY
-520 KSDGYDK
+520 VVGGYNT
-527 GFDTDI
+527 GFNTDL
-533 EDETKPFA
+533 EEETKPFA

-556 MRTRGVEGIKKFTTT
+556 MRTRGVEGVQKFTTT
-571 EFGFN
+571 EFAFN
-576 KKSISIY
+576 KKTVSIE
-583 KQSNFPSWAKYFQ
+583 KRADLPSWAKYFQ

-623 IDNSLSPITAIRAEG
+623 IDNSLSPITAIRSQA

-647 SFDYTSDTNSVRV
+647 SFDYISSTNSAQGSG
-660 YNDDRG
+660 DDRG
-666 LGNTD
+666 QGNTD
-671 KTRVTALRGGGGSV
+671 RDRITGPRGSGGSFEV
-685 TAMGNEST
+685 
-693 STGNNRRRRSGGR
+693 NNGTRRTRRSGGR
-706 RAGGGVIG
+706 RGAQIG
-714 GQDRSSTYT
+714 GQDRTSTYT
-723 KGVTVTVNTQRADEI
+723 KGVAVTVNTERADEI
-738 TKSAVMN
+738 NKSAVMN

-768 VDIAGMFATDRFYTF
+768 VDISGMFTADRFYTF
-783 QEGDQIIGNF
+783 QEGDEIIGNF

-811 SQDGS
+811 AQDGS
-816 LIYCDPSPII
+816 FIYCDPSPII

-840 EIYSPADSNQ
+840 EIYSPANTNQ
-850 TSVFYGNRDVYPIG
+850 SSVFYGNRDVYPIG
-864 DLDGNPSDSK
+864 DLIGTGSK

-882 YYSSIT
+882 YYTSIT

-902 TYKSTF
+902 KYKSSSSDAAIT
-908 VPVSFL
+908 VSIA
-914 DLYGNPTATDNSV
+914 N
-927 VLTISS
+927 

-938 NVAKSILASRYTTN
+938 NVGKSILTSRHSQN
-952 DFGAKKDV
+952 DFGSNKDV
-960 APELWELDLGNTGD
+960 APELWELDYGNTGD
-974 IIINAEGLYT
+974 IIINADGLYT
-984 FDYSADFSLYHNN
+984 FEYSADFALYYINS
-997 GGTPVFLS
+997 GAPVFFA

-1010 GLLVNGETV
+1010 GLLINGESV
-1019 RYADFQQF
+1019 RYADFQDF

-1040 CSVYLYA
+1040 SSVYLYA

-1053 SHQKSDEHL
+1053 SHQKSDEHINVN
-1062 SSYSTYYI
+1062 SNATYYI
-1070 DGINY
+1070 DGSNY
-1075 SITIS
+1075 DITIS

-1097 TTVVIDDVTYTP
+1097 TTVVIADVTYTP
-1109 PDKPFIIKAL
+1109 PDKLFIIKSL

-1156 GSYIDGGAS
+1156 GRYIDGGSS

-1194 QQSQGTVVL
+1194 QQSNGTVVL
-1203 AMGDRNTFSLYINRG
+1203 AMGDRNTFSLYIDRG
-1218 MLSTA
+1218 MVSTA
-1223 NGENL
+1223 NGEAL

-1254 IRKEGK
+1254 VRKEGK
-1260 VFYYDRIEKVY
+1260 VFYYDRTEKVY

-1281 IADKMQNYFKH
+1281 IADKMQNYFKD

-1310 NFNNLKTAAYSDK
+1310 NFNNLFTAAYSDK

-1348 SKNDSSRTELYE
+1348 SKNDNNITELYE

>member
-27 KSANNIIIETDE
+27 KSANNIIIESDE
-39 DGNGVAIKKMNSTHL
+39 EGNGVAIKKMNST
-54 KLSNT
+54 KQLSSNI
-59 ATHLLSSEYVQSC
+59 ATHLQSSEYVQSC

-83 KGMNTSGDSVAT
+83 KGRYYPGGSLSSSFDAASIVKIT
-95 IVKLRPQKTRAGITN
+95 IVNGIAVIAIVIN
-110 FTSTNIITSYDY
+110 NYDY
-122 QGCRIKPDMCIVGD
+122 QGCTIEPDMCIVGD
-136 RLIWNFMGDGIP
+136 RLVWNFMGDGIP

-153 SLRDESPTLQELTLI
+153 SLYNETPTPQELTLI
-168 KAPPIYQLKTTEIS
+168 KAPPIYQLKVTEIS
-182 GDSVSVFT
+182 GDSLNIFT

-213 SPLSSGVEFVKEIQV
+213 SPLSSGVEFVEKIQL
-228 DLNESEVHPLRAKSV
+228 DLNESEVHPIKAKSV

-250 NNGVWFLIDNLR
+250 NNGVWFLIDNAK

-270 FSGIKSV
+270 FSGIKSL

-308 NNLETLPLGGGETT
+308 NNLETLPLGGGETSINT
-322 IDTADISMDT
+322 VDVDMAT
-332 FSASI
+332 FNASI
-337 TSVAISD
+337 TSVAIID
-344 RGFYTSAPTISISGG
+344 GGFYTSAPSVSINGG
-359 EGSGGSL
+359 GGTGASL
-366 TAVVSVGGSGY
+366 LAVVSVGGSGY

-383 TIASS
+383 TISDGYFASIAS
-388 AYSQFSSSAT
+388 ANT
-398 ATATATVSGGVVTS
+398 ATATAVVSNGVVSS
-412 INITNAGL
+412 ITVTNAGL
-420 YPSPVPTLTISG
+420 YVGNPPLPSITISG
-432 GGGSGAFAKCVTT
+432 GGGSGASARCIMSQI
-445 KNGNTYRVSSI
+445 GSSNTYTVSSI
-456 VIAGPVNSITINNAG
+456 VIGSPVNSVTISNAG
-471 SGYTSPPTISF
+471 SGYTSPPAITF
-482 TQDALGGRASASA
+482 TTGSAIDNA
-495 TIADADYVGGNY
+495 VATVTIADTDYVGENY
-507 AYYKSITPLSTGY
+507 AYYKPITPSYTLYKLGGYNTG
-520 KSDGYDK
+520 
-527 GFDTDI
+527 FNTDL
-533 EDETKPFA
+533 EEETKPFA

-556 MRTRGVEGIKKFTTT
+556 MRTRGVEGIQKFTTS

-576 KKSISIY
+576 KKTASIQRIANPPY
-583 KQSNFPSWAKYFQ
+583 WAKYFQ
-596 LAITKNLTKDFIYE
+596 LAITKNLSKDFIYE

-623 IDNSLSPITAIRAEG
+623 IDNSLSPISTLSYETDFKDRGPYTGRTSTAGDGRRRNRRKGSGSPNLDAE
-638 FKTDQDGNQ
+638 FIED
-647 SFDYTSDTNSVRV
+647 TSDRDEV
-660 YNDDRG
+660 
-666 LGNTD
+666 TD
-671 KTRVTALRGGGGSV
+671 LRGG
-685 TAMGNEST
+685 
-693 STGNNRRRRSGGR
+693 SGGISLDR
-706 RAGGGVIG
+706 PVDKTEVLPVIISYNVE
-714 GQDRSSTYT
+714 RSAQ
-723 KGVTVTVNTQRADEI
+723 VN
-738 TKSAVMN
+738 KSAVMN

-768 VDIAGMFATDRFYTF
+768 IDIAGMFSADRFYTF
-783 QEGDQIIGNF
+783 QEGDEIIGNF
-793 INTGDNNIS
+793 INTGDTNIS
-802 TSFQTLKIL
+802 SSFQTLKIL
-811 SQDGS
+811 AQDGS
-816 LIYCDPSPII
+816 LILCDPSPIMGA
-826 NATEL
+826 NRL

-840 EIYSPADSNQ
+840 EIYSPANTNQ
-850 TSVFYGNRDVYPIG
+850 SSIFYGNRDVYPIA
-864 DLDGNPSDSK
+864 DLTGTGSK

-882 YYSSIT
+882 YYSTIT
-888 LPSGGGEKMLEEAN
+888 IPSGGGEKMLEEAN
-902 TYKSTF
+902 KYKSSSSDDPVTLTF
-908 VPVSFL
+908 S
-914 DLYGNPTATDNSV
+914 NS
-927 VLTISS
+927 TG
-933 ATEIN
+933 IN
-938 NVAKSILASRYTTN
+938 NVGKSILTSRHSQN
-952 DFGAKKDV
+952 DFGSDKDV
-960 APELWELDLGNTGD
+960 APELWELDYGNTGD
-974 IIINAEGLYT
+974 IIINADGLYT
-984 FDYSADFSLYHNN
+984 FEYSADFALYYINS
-997 GGTPVFLS
+997 GALVYLA

-1010 GLLVNGETV
+1010 GLFINGESV
-1019 RYADFQQF
+1019 RYADFQDF
-1027 TTATTGPTTFSSL
+1027 TTATTGATTLSSL

-1047 GDKVSI
+1047 GDKISI
-1053 SHQKSDEHL
+1053 SHQKSDEYINVN
-1062 SSYSTYYI
+1062 SNSTYYI
-1070 DGINY
+1070 DGSNY
-1075 SITIS
+1075 DITIS

-1097 TTVVIDDVTYTP
+1097 TTVEISGVTYTP
-1109 PDKPFIIKAL
+1109 PDKPFIIKSL

-1124 IQTQWNKDYGK
+1124 IQTEWNKDYGK

-1156 GSYIDGGAS
+1156 GRYIDGGAS

-1181 EVASINALVRTSD
+1181 EVASINSLVRTSD
-1194 QQSQGTVVL
+1194 QQSNGTVVL
-1203 AMGDRNTFSLYINRG
+1203 AMGDRNTFSLYIDRG
-1218 MLSTA
+1218 MVSTA
-1223 NGENL
+1223 NGETL

-1254 IRKEGK
+1254 VRKEGK
-1260 VFYYDRIEKVY
+1260 VFYYDRTEKVY

-1281 IADKMQNYFKH
+1281 ISDKMQNYFKN

-1310 NFNNLKTAAYSDK
+1310 NFNNLFTAAYSDK
-1323 LKRWISEYDMA
+1323 LRRWISEYDMT

-1348 SKNDSSRTELYE
+1348 SKNDNNITELYE

-1394 QIKTKNWLD
+1394 QIKTKNWQD

>member
-1 MEKKVIS
+1 MEKKIIS

-39 DGNGVAIKKMNSTHL
+39 ESNGLAIKKMNST
-54 KLSNT
+54 KQ
-59 ATHLLSSEYVQSC
+59 LLSDIASHFATSEYVQSC
-72 VDLDNSIYVLL
+72 VDLDNSTYVLL
-83 KGMNTSGDSVAT
+83 KGKVSLNIDNIVQNHDRAT
-95 IVKLRPQKTRAGITN
+95 IVKLIK
-110 FTSTNIITSYDY
+110 TSTGSFAVEVIIRHYDY
-122 QGCRIKPDMCIVGD
+122 QGCSIEPDMCIVGD
-136 RLIWNFMGDGIP
+136 RLIWNFMGDGTPLMTQISQDDP
-148 MMIQT
+148 YPLPLKNQT
-153 SLRDESPTLQELTLI
+153 PTPLELTLI
-168 KAPPIYQLKTTEIS
+168 KAPPVYQLKVTEIS
-182 GDSVSVFT
+182 GDSLNIFT

-201 YNDSEVSVLGPI
+201 YDDSEVSVLGPI
-213 SPLSSGVEFVKEIQV
+213 SPLSSGVEFVKEIQL
-228 DLNESEVHPLRAKSV
+228 DLNESEVHPSKAKSV

-250 NNGVWFLIDNLR
+250 NNGVWFLIDNAK

-270 FSGIKSV
+270 FTGIKSL
-277 ALPTLVSSKQ
+277 ALPSVVSSKQ

-322 IDTADISMDT
+322 IDTSNVDMAT
-332 FSASI
+332 FNAGITGTSI
-337 TSVAISD
+337 VD
-344 RGFYTSAPTISISGG
+344 GGFYTTVPSVVANGG
-359 EGSGGSL
+359 GGNGASL
-366 TAVVSVGGSGY
+366 TAVISVGGSGY
-377 TSAPTV
+377 TSVPTV
-383 TIASS
+383 VIEGSQ
-388 AYSQFSSSAT
+388 YSIYA
-398 ATATATVSGGVVTS
+398 ATATATVSGGVVTGVS
-412 INITNAGL
+412 ITSGGL
-420 YPSPVPTLTISG
+420 YGGAPTIRFTGSD
-432 GGGSGAFAKCVTT
+432 GSGAVAKAVMTT
-445 KNGNTYRVSSI
+445 HSSGYKTISSI
-456 VIAGPVNSITINNAG
+456 VLGSPVTSITINSAG
-471 SGYTSPPTISF
+471 SNYLNPPALSFAAGY
-482 TQDALGGRASASA
+482 GGVSAGNTASASA
-495 TIADADYVGGNY
+495 TIADSDYSGVNY
-507 AYYKSITPLSTGY
+507 AYYKPITPYYIGY
-520 KSDGYDK
+520 VVGSYDK

-556 MRTRGVEGIKKFTTT
+556 MRTRGVEGVQKFTTS
-571 EFGFN
+571 EFAFN
-576 KKSISIY
+576 KKTISIE
-583 KQSNFPSWAKYFQ
+583 KRADLPSWAKYFQ

-623 IDNSLSPITAIRAEG
+623 IDNSLSPITAIRSQA

-647 SFDYTSDTNSVRV
+647 SLDYTSSTNSAQGSD
-660 YNDDRG
+660 DDRG
-666 LGNTD
+666 SGNT
-671 KTRVTALRGGGGSV
+671 TRNTSIGGRPSGGSFEV
-685 TAMGNEST
+685 IDGGST
-693 STGNNRRRRSGGR
+693 STGNNRRSGGR
-706 RAGGGVIG
+706 R
-714 GQDRSSTYT
+714 RNRNSTSTRNNTYT
-723 KGVTVTVNTQRADEI
+723 RGVAVTVNTERADEI
-738 TKSAVMN
+738 NKSAVMN

-768 VDIAGMFATDRFYTF
+768 IDIAGMFAADRFYTF
-783 QEGDQIIGNF
+783 QEGDEIIGNF

-811 SQDGS
+811 AQDGS

-840 EIYSPADSNQ
+840 EIYSPANSNQ
-850 TSVFYGNRDVYPIG
+850 SSVFYGNRDVYPIG
-864 DLDGNPSDSK
+864 DLIGTGSK

-882 YYSSIT
+882 YYTSIT

-902 TYKSTF
+902 KYKSSSSDAAIT
-908 VPVSFL
+908 VSIA
-914 DLYGNPTATDNSV
+914 NAS
-927 VLTISS
+927 
-933 ATEIN
+933 EIN
-938 NVAKSILASRYTTN
+938 NVGKSILTSRHSQN
-952 DFGAKKDV
+952 DFGSNKDV
-960 APELWELDLGNTGD
+960 APELWELDYGNTGD
-974 IIINAEGLYT
+974 IIINADGLYT
-984 FDYSADFSLYHNN
+984 FEYSADFALYYINN
-997 GGTPVFLS
+997 NQTVFFA

-1010 GLLVNGETV
+1010 GLLINGESV
-1019 RYADFQQF
+1019 RYADFQDF
-1027 TTATTGPTTFSSL
+1027 TTATTGATTFSSL
-1040 CSVYLYA
+1040 SSVYLYA

-1053 SHQKSDEHL
+1053 SHQKSNEYVNVN
-1062 SSYSTYYI
+1062 SNATYYI
-1070 DGINY
+1070 DGSNY
-1075 SITIS
+1075 DITIS

-1097 TTVVIDDVTYTP
+1097 TTVVIADVTYTP
-1109 PDKPFIIKAL
+1109 PDKPFIIKSL

-1146 EFIKNRVRYS
+1146 QFIKNRVRYS
-1156 GSYIDGGAS
+1156 GRYIDGGSS

-1194 QQSQGTVVL
+1194 QQSNGTVVL
-1203 AMGDRNTFSLYINRG
+1203 ALGDRHTMSLYIDRA
-1218 MLSTA
+1218 MVSTA
-1223 NGENL
+1223 NGEAL

-1234 IISQIYPLK
+1234 IISSIYPLK

-1254 IRKEGK
+1254 VRKEGK
-1260 VFYYDRIEKVY
+1260 VFYYDRTEKVY
-1271 VRYAREGLEP
+1271 VRYASEGLEP
-1281 IADKMQNYFKH
+1281 IANKMLNYFKD

-1310 NFNNLKTAAYSDK
+1310 NFNNLFTAAYSDR

-1348 SKNDSSRTELYE
+1348 SKNDNNITELYE